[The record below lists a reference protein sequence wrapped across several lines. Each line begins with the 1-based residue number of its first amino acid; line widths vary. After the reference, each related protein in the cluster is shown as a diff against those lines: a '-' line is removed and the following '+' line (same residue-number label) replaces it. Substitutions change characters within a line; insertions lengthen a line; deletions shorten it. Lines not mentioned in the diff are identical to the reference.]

1 MSTLSRK
8 SRVSRKGKK
17 CAPFH
22 RCIGSKAEV
31 MHGTAQKTK
40 GGVLKDGLAYNKHGR
55 IVFKSKAAAAKKNQN
70 LVKAGYGH
78 RRDHVFGA
86 VYNGVPVPVGRTV
99 RR

>member
-1 MSTLSRK
+1 MSSTERK
-8 SRVSRKGKK
+8 SKRTRKAKK
-17 CAPFH
+17 CAAFD

-40 GGVLKDGLAYNKHGR
+40 GGVMKDGLAYNKHGR

-70 LVKAGYGH
+70 LVKAGYSH

-86 VYNGVPVPVGRTV
+86 VYNGTPVPMKSI